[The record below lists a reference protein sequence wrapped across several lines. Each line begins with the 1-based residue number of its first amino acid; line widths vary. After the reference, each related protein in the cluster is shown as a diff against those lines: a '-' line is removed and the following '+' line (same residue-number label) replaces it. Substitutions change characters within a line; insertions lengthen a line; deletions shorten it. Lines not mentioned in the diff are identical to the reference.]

1 MAATYFQIVQE
12 KQKSLCP
19 LEEEG
24 GERQTNMQIGQNIS
38 SWLSQSYSF
47 KFKFQKYMKI

>member
-19 LEEEG
+19 LEEG
-24 GERQTNMQIGQNIS
+24 GERQTNMQNRDENKQ
-38 SWLSQSYSF
+38 LVSQSF
-47 KFKFQKYMKI
+47 QLKFKFQKYMKI